1 LNKHMRL
8 VASVLFIVVILLAV
22 AITKFYS
29 DTSKNTSRSSAQT
42 DIERRLGSDAAG
54 NRIFED
60 SSGSYGVVDSDDRV
74 IVSAEWLDLSFA
86 GEGKCIAAKRISG
99 KVMRGCV
106 DYEGNVAVP
115 FIYRS
120 ITPFKGGSETLYIA
134 ESGIDSSFVVYD
146 KDFAP
151 IFGRAW
157 EECRAS
163 GSNITLKGDEGTYR
177 YEVRGEGFRLAEA
190 ELTCRALGCECTF
203 SVKSPLLLERLDPD
217 MIRYIVTAAGKY
229 LEFAYTG
236 DGSYISDVRT
246 GGKPALTKLFPE
258 DRRILEKKL
267 LGIKEIYLYS
277 SGSDNGVPLFSVSVS
292 AETEL
297 KYTAEGFDAPQT
309 MRGDYRAFI
318 RFSGTSAVDLTAYS
332 GSFEMSEP
340 EYLALTPP
348 EKKKDPD
355 GQDTPEPTD
364 TPAAKPDGGD
374 DGSGDKE
381 NDNYQG
387 E

>member
-1 LNKHMRL
+1 MNKHMRL